1 MDNIL
6 DYIKVNP
13 LQDRTEEEKVTYLC
27 VLSSIALADGK
38 ILEEEIKMMNKFC
51 DISNIS
57 QKTKSTVVEFMK
69 NQNNEKDMQQYIQ
82 KLAVT
87 DLRHSLIVNMFFLAF
102 SDHLLDSQELRK
114 IKNIAKSLNLT
125 IEEVQNIKK
134 YVKFAIKARIGKR
147 V

>member
-13 LQDRTEEEKVTYLC
+13 LQDKTEEEKVTYLC
-27 VLSSIALADGK
+27 VLSHIALADGK
-38 ILEEEIKMMNKFC
+38 ILEQEIKMMNKFC

-57 QKTKSTVVEFMK
+57 KKTKEQVMKFMK
-69 NQNNEKDMQQYIQ
+69 TPNNEENLQKYIE
-82 KLAVT
+82 KLATT
-87 DLRHSLIVNMFFLAF
+87 DLRHSLVVNMFFLAF

-114 IKNIAKSLNLT
+114 IKNIAKSLNLGS
-125 IEEVQNIKK
+125 EEVQNIKQ